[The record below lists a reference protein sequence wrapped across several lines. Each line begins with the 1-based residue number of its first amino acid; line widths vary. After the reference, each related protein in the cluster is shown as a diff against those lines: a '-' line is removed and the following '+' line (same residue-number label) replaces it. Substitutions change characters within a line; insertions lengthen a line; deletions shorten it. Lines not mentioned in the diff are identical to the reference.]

1 MADQNAKFPSNP
13 VFSCDECGKTCANQ
27 GGLTNHKNSL
37 GAHEGLRRNEKNE
50 IEFVCNVCDKVFV
63 YQTSLY
69 THKRNKHYANVDA
82 PAESTGEKTES
93 TATTKVEDFYESDG
107 RLCNEISHEK
117 ERVVEISSSM
127 ALGNVQDAVK
137 RAFRNLVDEMIPL
150 YVASGVEQMDAWYR
164 VRAIVDSFENG
175 LLMTLVQDTFQ
186 IADKL
191 KRDLEEAATTDEP
204 IKKRPMKESD
214 WNAPL

>member
-1 MADQNAKFPSNP
+1 MADQNAQSPSNP
-13 VFSCDECGKTCANQ
+13 VLSCDVCGKTCANQ

-50 IEFVCNVCDKVFV
+50 IEFVCNVCGKVFM

-69 THKRNKHYANVDA
+69 MHKRKKHYANVDA
-82 PAESTGEKTES
+82 PAEASEEKLETIP
-93 TATTKVEDFYESDG
+93 VEDVYESNG
-107 RLCNEISHEK
+107 HIRNEISHEK

-164 VRAIVDSFENG
+164 VCAVLVSFENG
-175 LLMTLVQDTFQ
+175 ILMTLVQHTF
-186 IADKL
+186 
-191 KRDLEEAATTDEP
+191 
-204 IKKRPMKESD
+204 
-214 WNAPL
+214 

>member
-1 MADQNAKFPSNP
+1 MADQNAQFPSNP
-13 VFSCDECGKTCANQ
+13 VLSCDVCGKTCANQ

-69 THKRNKHYANVDA
+69 THKRNKHYANVGA
-82 PAESTGEKTES
+82 PAETIP
-93 TATTKVEDFYESDG
+93 VEDVYESNG
-107 RLCNEISHEK
+107 HIRSEISHEK

>member
-1 MADQNAKFPSNP
+1 MHTK
-13 VFSCDECGKTCANQ
+13 
-27 GGLTNHKNSL
+27 
-37 GAHEGLRRNEKNE
+37 GLRRNEKNE
-50 IEFVCNVCDKVFV
+50 IELVCNVCDKVFV

-82 PAESTGEKTES
+82 PAETIP
-93 TATTKVEDFYESDG
+93 VEDVYESNG
-107 RLCNEISHEK
+107 HIRNEISHEK

-175 LLMTLVQDTFQ
+175 LLMMLVQDTFQ

-191 KRDLEEAATTDEP
+191 KRDLEKAASTDEP